1 MPPVSSYQQ
10 KIINLVL
17 DVIFPKICLGCGKF
31 THSTSTSAVSSVPN
45 GSGQTGKN
53 DFDYVCGKCFREITL
68 KNILEC
74 IVCNRETRLGL
85 TCAFCANKNKVDQL
99 IIAVDLSNPL
109 VDKIL
114 KTYKYKFVRD
124 MAAPLSIISKKCVKN
139 IMLKGFNLFK
149 DNPLLIPVPLRR
161 KRLNWRGF
169 NQAGL
174 LAKNISDA
182 YCMSYRDDILIRIAD
197 PKHQADIKAKED
209 RINNV
214 RNNFTVK
221 DSESLR
227 GRTVILVDDICTTGA
242 TINEC
247 ARVLKESRAKRVI
260 GFAIARN

>member
-1 MPPVSSYQQ
+1 MPNYQQ
-10 KIINLVL
+10 KITNLVL
-17 DVIFPKICLGCGKF
+17 DIIFPKICLGCSKF
-31 THSTSTSAVSSVPN
+31 
-45 GSGQTGKN
+45 TGKN
-53 DFDYVCGKCFREITL
+53 DFDYVCGKCFGEIAL

-74 IVCNRETRLGL
+74 IGCKRETRLGL
-85 TCAFCANKNKVDQL
+85 TCAFCAKENNIDQL
-99 IIAVDLSNPL
+99 IIVAGLSNPL

-124 MAAPLSIISKKCVKN
+124 MSAPLSVIAKKRVKN
-139 IMLKGFNLFK
+139 LLLKGFNLFE

-174 LAKNISDA
+174 LAKDISDT
-182 YCMSYRDDILIRIAD
+182 YYMTYRGDILIRIAD

-214 RNNFTVK
+214 RNNFAVK

-247 ARVLKESRAKRVI
+247 ARVLKESGAKRVI
-260 GFAIARN
+260 GFAIARD

>member
-1 MPPVSSYQQ
+1 
-10 KIINLVL
+10 
-17 DVIFPKICLGCGKF
+17 
-31 THSTSTSAVSSVPN
+31 
-45 GSGQTGKN
+45 
-53 DFDYVCGKCFREITL
+53 
-68 KNILEC
+68 
-74 IVCNRETRLGL
+74 
-85 TCAFCANKNKVDQL
+85 
-99 IIAVDLSNPL
+99 
-109 VDKIL
+109 
-114 KTYKYKFVRD
+114 TYKYKFVQD
-124 MAAPLSIISKKCVKN
+124 MAAPLSVIAKKRIKR
-139 IMLKGFNLFK
+139 LLSKGFNLFE

-221 DSESLR
+221 DSKLLR

-247 ARVLKESRAKRVI
+247 AKVLKNPPAGGGAKRVI